1 LTELTVTTTKEK
13 DMNATVYATLYYSVM
28 QAFSSMGTPSGTPSD
43 MSWRSTV
50 SKVWTQKK
58 LWLRINRALAWGLI
72 VSPALQIMLGSA
84 LVPGLILDLVIL
96 LLHGGLSVWLFGLP
110 KSPKGDD
117 GTMHWIGT
125 SEARMSPRNRFLLS
139 GWRLMI
145 SSLYLLSIPLLVTL
159 GSALPDGWGLG
170 VVLIPAGLGM
180 LLVFNFFSVM
190 WPYAAVTHVFGASG
204 YAMRRW
210 GALDSLGSYTAAAP
224 WVSGLIVLLFMATSI
239 ANVFKS
245 LWS

>member
-1 LTELTVTTTKEK
+1 
-13 DMNATVYATLYYSVM
+13 MNATVYTALYYSVM
-28 QAFSSMGTPSGTPSD
+28 QVFSSPGANSSTP
-43 MSWRSTV
+43 WRTATGKALGKV
-50 SKVWTQKK
+50 SAQKI

-72 VSPALQIMLGSA
+72 VSPVLQIMLGSA

-96 LLHGGLSVWLFGLP
+96 LVHGGLSVWLFGLP
-110 KSPKGDD
+110 KSPKRDD

-145 SSLYLLSIPLLVTL
+145 SSLYLLSVPLLVTL
-159 GSALPDGWGLG
+159 GSALPSGWGLSL
-170 VVLIPAGLGM
+170 VLIPAGVGLIVM
-180 LLVFNFFSVM
+180 LNFFSAM
-190 WPYAAVTHVFGASG
+190 WPYAAVTHVFGASS
-204 YAMRRW
+204 YALRRW
-210 GALDSLGSYTAAAP
+210 GTFNSLGNTTAVTP
-224 WVSGLIVLLFMATSI
+224 WVSGLIVLIFMATSI

>member
-1 LTELTVTTTKEK
+1 
-13 DMNATVYATLYYSVM
+13 MNATVYAALYYSVM
-28 QAFSSMGTPSGTPSD
+28 QAFSSPGANSSEP
-43 MSWRSTV
+43 WRTATGKALG
-50 SKVWTQKK
+50 KVLAHKK

-72 VSPALQIMLGSA
+72 VSPLLQIMLGSA

-96 LLHGGLSVWLFGLP
+96 LVHGGLSVWLFGLP
-110 KSPKGDD
+110 KSPKRDD

-145 SSLYLLSIPLLVTL
+145 STLYLLGLSLLVAL
-159 GSALPDGWGLG
+159 ASALPGNLSLGILWLPIGLG
-170 VVLIPAGLGM
+170 LMVMV
-180 LLVFNFFSVM
+180 NFFGLM
-190 WPYAAVTHVFGASG
+190 WPYAAVTHVFGASS
-204 YAMRRW
+204 YALRRW
-210 GALDSLGSYTAAAP
+210 GTLDSLGNTTAVTP
-224 WVSGLIVLLFMATSI
+224 WVSGLIVLIFMATSI

>member
-1 LTELTVTTTKEK
+1 
-13 DMNATVYATLYYSVM
+13 MNATVYTTLYDGL
-28 QAFSSMGTPSGTPSD
+28 AH
-43 MSWRSTV
+43 
-50 SKVWTQKK
+50 KK

-96 LLHGGLSVWLFGLP
+96 LVHGGLSVWLFGLP
-110 KSPKGDD
+110 KSPKRDD

-145 SSLYLLSIPLLVTL
+145 SSLYLLSVPLLVTL
-159 GSALPDGWGLG
+159 GSALPSGWGLS
-170 VVLIPAGLGM
+170 VLLIPAGVGLIVM
-180 LLVFNFFSVM
+180 LNFFSAM
-190 WPYAAVTHVFGASG
+190 WPYAAVTHVFGASS
-204 YAMRRW
+204 YALRRW
-210 GALDSLGSYTAAAP
+210 GTFNSLGNTTAVTP
-224 WVSGLIVLLFMATSI
+224 WFSGLIVLIFMATSI